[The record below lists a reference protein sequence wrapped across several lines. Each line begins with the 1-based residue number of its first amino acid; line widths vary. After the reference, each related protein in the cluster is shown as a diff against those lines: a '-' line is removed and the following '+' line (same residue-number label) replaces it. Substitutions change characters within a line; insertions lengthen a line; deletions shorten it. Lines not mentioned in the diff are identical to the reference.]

1 MYDVSTH
8 RMYLRGWGGG
18 GASSCVLRG
27 GGGD

>member
-18 GASSCVLRG
+18 ASSCVLRG